1 MRKGSLSTDRTDGP
15 PLFFP
20 EDFLYNAEKRGLLCM
35 KKKNDLILVIDL
47 QNVYLPGQ
55 PWACPSLSENMGN
68 IRKILDAG
76 IAERAAFTRFVPPV
90 TPQGTWEQY
99 NTENAGINADP
110 YLNDIIG
117 EMKPYLEQWPL
128 YDKSV
133 YSSFKVREILRL
145 ASLSDRVV
153 LTGVVA
159 ECCVLATM
167 MDAID
172 LGFRTVYLTDC
183 ISGQSE
189 KNERCIRKIAESF
202 SSVHT
207 LVMDSE
213 TYLAD

>member
-1 MRKGSLSTDRTDGP
+1 
-15 PLFFP
+15 
-20 EDFLYNAEKRGLLCM
+20 M

-55 PWACPSLSENMGN
+55 PWACPSLRENMGN

-133 YSSFKVREILRL
+133 YSSLKVREILRL

-167 MDAID
+167 MDTID
-172 LGFRTVYLTDC
+172 FGFRTVYLTDC